1 MLMSARSSA
10 RKSAAPETRIGERVQ
25 EGGGRRFKSDRAH
38 FLEAGAAESMAE
50 GLRDIRRRE
59 RKSGGEDF
67 RSRILERR
75 LRFLLEIARPTVTV
89 PRSAVP
95 AVK

>member
-1 MLMSARSSA
+1 
-10 RKSAAPETRIGERVQ
+10 
-25 EGGGRRFKSDRAH
+25 
-38 FLEAGAAESMAE
+38 MAE